1 MPELKERAVA
11 VLKEFKGEAYAFGG
25 GVLDTAP
32 GKFAAEFGRKA
43 LFVGPVSSEW
53 FRPIRDRVLRSL
65 EKAGVEVLETV
76 QSAAPNAPFE
86 DVYRILGRVMALKP
100 DVLVVADGGSGI
112 DAVKAAAVLAT
123 LGGGKPDIDPFF
135 GVGQVTEA
143 CKKTGLKPMPV
154 VAVMMAAS
162 SGAHLTKY
170 SNITD
175 LAKGQKKL
183 IVDEAIVP
191 PRAVFDY
198 DVTTTQ
204 PMSLTLDGGLD
215 GIAHCLEVYFG
226 AASAVR
232 DRARQ
237 VAELGIELVIEGLVA
252 AKKDSA
258 SKEARTLLGLGTDLG
273 GYAIM
278 IGGTSGAHLSSF
290 SLVDVLSHG
299 RACALMNPY
308 YTVFFAPA
316 IQEQLR
322 VVGRIYRKHGYM
334 DKDPDSPVRQGARAG
349 RGRGDDPV
357 REVPRFPDAPERR
370 AGDRQGAHRALPR
383 GGEEPAARHEA
394 PEHAGAAERGP
405 GGPVHGADPGG
416 RLVGRLREDQKH
428 VGRPGFARFRTEG
441 TDADPIVPEEGDDFL
456 PASQVQGRGAGDV
469 HHEERHGHR
478 QRLPARHPPGE
489 RPSRPCP

>member
-1 MPELKERAVA
+1 MPELKDRASA
-11 VLKEFKGEAYAFGG
+11 LLKEFKGETYAFGS
-25 GVLDTAP
+25 GVLDRPP
-32 GKFAAEFGRKA
+32 GQFAAELGKRA
-43 LFVGPVSSEW
+43 LFVGPLESGW
-53 FRPIRDRVLRSL
+53 FPPIRKRIIASL
-65 EKAGVEVLETV
+65 ENAGMDVVEEV
-76 QSAAPNAPFE
+76 QSAGPNAPFV
-86 DVYRILGRVMALKP
+86 DVYRIHSHIMHKKP

-123 LGGGKPDIDPFF
+123 LGDIHSEIDPFF

-143 CKKTGLKPMPV
+143 CGKAGRTVMPV
-154 VAVMMAAS
+154 VAVMMASS

-175 LAKGQKKL
+175 PVAGQKKL

-226 AASAVR
+226 APSATR
-232 DRARQ
+232 EKAQR
-237 VAELGIELVIEGLVA
+237 VAELGIELVIKGLIA
-252 AKKDSA
+252 AKKDAKSR
-258 SKEARTLLGLGTDLG
+258 EARTLLGLGTDLG

-316 IQEQLR
+316 VQEQLR
-322 VVGRIYRKHGYM
+322 VIGRIYRKYGYTKE
-334 DKDPDSPVRQGARAG
+334 DVDSLSGRELGLAVAKAMVDFSRFLDFPTRLRDVQGVGREHVERCLAAAKNPQLDMKLRNMPV
-349 RGRGDDPV
+349 P
-357 REVPRFPDAPERR
+357 
-370 AGDRQGAHRALPR
+370 L
-383 GGEEPAARHEA
+383 
-394 PEHAGAAERGP
+394 HAGLVDQYMGPILEAAW
-405 GGPVHGADPGG
+405 
-416 RLVGRLREDQKH
+416 
-428 VGRPGFARFRTEG
+428 T
-441 TDADPIVPEEGDDFL
+441 
-456 PASQVQGRGAGDV
+456 
-469 HHEERHGHR
+469 
-478 QRLPARHPPGE
+478 GE
-489 RPSRPCP
+489 FGKIRNM

>member
-1 MPELKERAVA
+1 MSDLKTQAHE
-11 VLKEFKGEAYAFGG
+11 VLKEFKGESYAFGSG
-25 GVLDTAP
+25 ALDAAP
-32 GKFAAEFGRKA
+32 GKFAAELGKKA
-43 LFVGPVSSEW
+43 LFVGPVSGAW
-53 FRPIRDRVLRSL
+53 FRPIQDRILRSL
-65 EKAGVEVLETV
+65 EAAGVQLLETV
-76 QSAAPNAPFE
+76 PSAAPNAPFE
-86 DVYRILGRVMALKP
+86 DVYRIHGRIVERRP

-123 LGGGKPDIDPFF
+123 LGGQPPDIDPFF

-143 CKKTGLKPMPV
+143 CKKTGRTPMPV

-226 AASAVR
+226 AASATR
-232 DRARQ
+232 DRAKR
-237 VAELGIELVIEGLVA
+237 VAELGIELIIKGLIE

-316 IQEQLR
+316 IQDQLR
-322 VVGRIYRKHGYM
+322 VIGRIYRKYGYM
-334 DKDPDSPVRQGARAG
+334 EKDPDAVSGRELGLAVAEAMVAFSRFLSFPTRLSDVSGVSREHIQRCLTAAKNPQLDMKLRNMPVPLNAELVDQYMGPILEAAWS
-349 RGRGDDPV
+349 GDFGKI
-357 REVPRFPDAPERR
+357 RNM
-370 AGDRQGAHRALPR
+370 
-383 GGEEPAARHEA
+383 
-394 PEHAGAAERGP
+394 
-405 GGPVHGADPGG
+405 
-416 RLVGRLREDQKH
+416 
-428 VGRPGFARFRTEG
+428 
-441 TDADPIVPEEGDDFL
+441 
-456 PASQVQGRGAGDV
+456 
-469 HHEERHGHR
+469 
-478 QRLPARHPPGE
+478 
-489 RPSRPCP
+489 

>member
-1 MPELKERAVA
+1 MSDLKEQGSAI
-11 VLKEFKGEAYAFGG
+11 LKEFKGKTYAFGS

-32 GKFAAEFGRKA
+32 GPYAAEFGKKA
-43 LFVGPVSSEW
+43 LFVGPLGFEW
-53 FRPIRDRVLRSL
+53 FQPIQDRILRSM
-65 EKAGVEVLETV
+65 KTAGVEVAGMV
-76 QSAAPNAPFE
+76 KSAGPNAPFV
-86 DVYRILGRVMALKP
+86 DVYRIHSHIMHKKP

-123 LGGGKPDIDPFF
+123 LGDIQPEIDPFF

-143 CKKTGLKPMPV
+143 CGKSGRAVMPV
-154 VAVMMAAS
+154 VAVMMASS

-175 LAKGQKKL
+175 PVMGQKKL
-183 IVDEAIVP
+183 IVDDAIVP

-226 AASAVR
+226 APSASREKAQR
-232 DRARQ
+232 
-237 VAELGIELVIEGLVA
+237 VAELGIELVIKGLIEVKKN
-252 AKKDSA
+252 AKSR
-258 SKEARTLLGLGTDLG
+258 EARTLLGLGTDLG

-316 IQEQLR
+316 VPEQLR
-322 VVGRIYRKHGYM
+322 VVGRIYRKYGYTKEDVDSLSGRELGLAVAKAM
-334 DKDPDSPVRQGARAG
+334 VNFSRFLDFPTRLSDVKGVSKDHIDRCITAAKNPQLDMKLRNMPVPLNADLVEEYMRPILEAAWT
-349 RGRGDDPV
+349 
-357 REVPRFPDAPERR
+357 
-370 AGDRQGAHRALPR
+370 
-383 GGEEPAARHEA
+383 GE
-394 PEHAGAAERGP
+394 
-405 GGPVHGADPGG
+405 
-416 RLVGRLREDQKH
+416 
-428 VGRPGFARFRTEG
+428 FG
-441 TDADPIVPEEGDDFL
+441 TIKNM
-456 PASQVQGRGAGDV
+456 
-469 HHEERHGHR
+469 
-478 QRLPARHPPGE
+478 
-489 RPSRPCP
+489 

>member
-1 MPELKERAVA
+1 MPDLKERAVA

-32 GKFAAEFGRKA
+32 GKFAAEFGKKA
-43 LFVGPVSSEW
+43 LFVGPVDAQW

-65 EKAGVEVLETV
+65 EKAGVEVLESV

-86 DVYRILGRVMALKP
+86 DVYRILGRVVALKP

-123 LGGGKPDIDPFF
+123 LGGGKPDIDPYF

-143 CKKTGLKPMPV
+143 CRKTGLKPMPV

-252 AKKDSA
+252 AKKDPA

-334 DKDPDSPVRQGARAG
+334 DKDPDSLSGRELGLAVAEAMIRFGKFLDFPTRLSDVKGIGREHIDRCLTAAKNPQLDMKLRNMPVPLNAG
-349 RGRGDDPV
+349 LIDQYMGPILEAAWSGD
-357 REVPRFPDAPERR
+357 F
-370 AGDRQGAHRALPR
+370 GLI
-383 GGEEPAARHEA
+383 
-394 PEHAGAAERGP
+394 
-405 GGPVHGADPGG
+405 
-416 RLVGRLREDQKH
+416 KNM
-428 VGRPGFARFRTEG
+428 
-441 TDADPIVPEEGDDFL
+441 
-456 PASQVQGRGAGDV
+456 
-469 HHEERHGHR
+469 
-478 QRLPARHPPGE
+478 
-489 RPSRPCP
+489 